1 MSSLQTLTATMI
13 LLSLYNDPMCRGV
26 TGMRHIPNS
35 SNDTEIKHSDFLVN
49 LVAQPSGVI
58 PGLGWFLLPPSLKK
72 PFHFYKA
79 PIPAAP
85 TTSSNGTPSSF
96 APNFGY
102 EASGP
107 RSREDQVPPVPQP

>member
-13 LLSLYNDPMCRGV
+13 LLSLCNDPMCRGV
-26 TGMRHIPNS
+26 TGMRHIPDS
-35 SNDTEIKHSDFLVN
+35 SNDTEIKHSNFLVN

-58 PGLGWFLLPPSLKK
+58 PGLGWFLLPPSLK

>member
-1 MSSLQTLTATMI
+1 
-13 LLSLYNDPMCRGV
+13 MCRGV

-107 RSREDQVPPVPQP
+107 RSREDQVPPVPQPWLETVNE